1 MFPKVAGKFETKKK
15 ILSQSGNYAGKS
27 ECCWHIIESTL
38 RKGPPESVLKQ

>member
-1 MFPKVAGKFETKKK
+1 MFPKVAGKFETKEK
-15 ILSQSGNYAGKS
+15 ILSQSGNHAGKN